1 MSTSPLVCEAT
12 KLDLDLPD
20 QSIAHESGGKHLCLA
35 EGVSAETDIMK
46 SAASL
51 PTLAGGASLRLRDST
66 QESRLSQTAVRE
78 ALKSEVEKL
87 LDWADA
93 SRHPNQP
100 AGVPQDRYVP
110 GPRSDVE
117 RWITHKASLPQLGPV
132 RYQLAIE
139 STPFGG
145 QLPPESKV
153 TGGKEARVPRESA
166 AGQRRDI
173 SYLADSIA
181 PQRRDKP
188 RRSGGGGSSSSV
200 AFGSSSAIGGGT
212 PASAAQPSV
221 PASLIPGPFHL
232 MLEAPFPLSHVGL
245 FGELSDSS
253 WTKSTVSKL
262 WQACVFPSAIPAGR
276 RDVILLGE
284 WMTEMLTRLSADREL
299 GEEELVHE
307 AQTIFSVC
315 FHEVVRQVAVHCA
328 ERGHLMAKIW
338 VSNMELF
345 ERLTQLMT
353 NVKLQMVLQNEHVAA
368 ERQALLKR
376 VAELESALETARA
389 EQERLSLQSL
399 QSLQHH
405 VPLPAPEVVQVS
417 VGQQQ
422 QAGEEEE
429 GEEGARG
436 QELAAADGAPRRVE
450 GEQSEGSHPAAA
462 ATAAAAPAAVEEDE
476 PIWPRALADA
486 GEGGRTQW
494 NREMEALAER
504 LEGVAKANGFQG
516 DDLVEVA
523 VQTEA
528 DDTAAELVDDAAQT
542 ELSGP
547 VEASAAADE
556 PAVAEE
562 GAAAGGAA
570 PKERSKFDDLAVLY
584 PEMSDALR
592 AKPWKTFLPNK
603 KLPKPKDEWSQAK
616 VVNAIAQLLEDK
628 VKNDRARDTPAPWAQ
643 YVFMWHMHT
652 YGLKGL
658 ARDNLSKLLAST
670 MALAPKND
678 RIRLFADVCG
688 VGRERP
694 FSERRIA
701 LVTKLL
707 SQLFTGKEHAISEQ
721 LDADDTNDT
730 LVPLVGDATRPGATA
745 VLLGLDELQPRNAAV
760 VEAVQAEA
768 FTTDRKEKVVLVD
781 TLLFTVVE
789 AFEAQQRANR
799 ERMLQLFTQYDTNG
813 DGVLSIEEFT
823 ALLKACDPTLSP
835 AKCED
840 IFLVVQ
846 DKSEKL
852 DAEVGDAILASAFV
866 LVAEEYNLDTN
877 PDD

>member
-1 MSTSPLVCEAT
+1 M
-12 KLDLDLPD
+12 K
-20 QSIAHESGGKHLCLA
+20 
-35 EGVSAETDIMK
+35 VS
-46 SAASL
+46 SSL
-51 PTLAGGASLRLRDST
+51 PTLAGGTTPFLRLRDST
-66 QESRLSQTAVRE
+66 PEARLSQTAVRE

-153 TGGKEARVPRESA
+153 TGGKERRVPRESA
-166 AGQRRDI
+166 ADPRRDI

-181 PQRRDKP
+181 PQRRDNS

-200 AFGSSSAIGGGT
+200 AFGSSAAVGGGRGDPP
-212 PASAAQPSV
+212 PAAAARPSV

-232 MLEAPFPLSHVGL
+232 MLESPFPLSHVGL

-262 WQACVFPSAIPAGR
+262 WQACVFPSAVPAGR

-284 WMTEMLTRLSADREL
+284 WMTEMLTRLSADRKL

-338 VSNMELF
+338 VSTMELF

-353 NVKLQMVLQNEHVAA
+353 NVKLQMMLQNEHVVT

-376 VAELESALETARA
+376 VAELETALQNARA
-389 EQERLSLQSL
+389 DVEQMSQ
-399 QSLQHH
+399 QHH
-405 VPLPAPEVVQVS
+405 HHQHHPPLPAPEVVQVELAADEAPP
-417 VGQQQ
+417 
-422 QAGEEEE
+422 QAGGEE
-429 GEEGARG
+429 GEGAG
-436 QELAAADGAPRRVE
+436 G
-450 GEQSEGSHPAAA
+450 PAAA
-462 ATAAAAPAAVEEDE
+462 ATATAPAAAPAAVEEE
-476 PIWPRALADA
+476 EAIWPRALGDS
-486 GEGGRTQW
+486 GEGGRSQW
-494 NREMEALAER
+494 TRDMEALAER
-504 LEGVAKANGFQG
+504 LEGVAKANGFVG
-516 DDLVEVA
+516 DGLVEVA
-523 VQTEA
+523 VQTE
-528 DDTAAELVDDAAQT
+528 DDDAAVELVDDAAQT
-542 ELSGP
+542 DLSGP
-547 VEASAAADE
+547 VEASAVEEEPGAA
-556 PAVAEE
+556 AE
-562 GAAAGGAA
+562 GAAVDSAQ
-570 PKERSKFDDLAVLY
+570 PKERKKFDDLAVLH

-592 AKPWKTFLPNK
+592 AKPWKTFLPGK
-603 KLPKPKDEWSQAK
+603 KLPKPKEEWSQAK

-670 MALAPKND
+670 RALAPKNE
-678 RIRLFADVCG
+678 RIRFFGDLCG
-688 VGRERP
+688 VGQERP
-694 FSERRIA
+694 FSERRVA
-701 LVTKLL
+701 LATKLL
-707 SQLFTGKEHAISEQ
+707 SRLFTGKEHAISEQ

-730 LVPLVGDATRPGATA
+730 LVPLIGDAARPGASA

-768 FTTDRKEKVVLVD
+768 FTTDRREKVVLVD

-789 AFEAQQRANR
+789 AFEAQQRTNR
-799 ERMLQLFTQYDTNG
+799 ERMLRLFTEYDTNG